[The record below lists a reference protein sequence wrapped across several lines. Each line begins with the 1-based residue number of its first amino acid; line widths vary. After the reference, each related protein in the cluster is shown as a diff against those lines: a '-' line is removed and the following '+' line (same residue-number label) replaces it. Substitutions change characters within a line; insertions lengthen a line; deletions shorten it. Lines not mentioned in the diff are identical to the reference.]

1 MGRQS
6 FLQQSSW
13 TLSAVLHSQEPQL
26 LKILSMSLNA
36 TTPVI
41 HKAFHCMC
49 IFILRN
55 LRNGQVDLPAQF
67 IRGVKTPAL
76 QVLLDSVE
84 EPVVGR
90 RKVR

>member
-6 FLQQSSW
+6 FLQQSFW
-13 TLSAVLHSQEPQL
+13 TLLAVLHSQEPQL
-26 LKILSMSLNA
+26 LKILSSSLNA
-36 TTPVI
+36 TMPAV
-41 HKAFHCMC
+41 HKAFHCMG

-55 LRNGQVDLPAQF
+55 LHNGQVDLPAQF